1 MTWRGY
7 EGAGVEWDGDVA
19 VVAVEGRGQRRRQ
32 VVGGDVA
39 VLSRPGVDEL
49 APGWPKC
56 GQ

>member
-1 MTWRGY
+1 MRVLGSNGTVTWRWWQLRG
-7 EGAGVEWDGDVA
+7 G
-19 VVAVEGRGQRRRQ
+19 GQRRRR